1 MPSQKNLTAMITMGR
16 YTFEDEA
23 ARAADYR
30 RRVGPLKIP
39 RTNTVERPDPD
50 MTCAQWLDWLR
61 DEYVK
66 RWSVRHG

>member
-1 MPSQKNLTAMITMGR
+1 MITLGR
-16 YTFEDEA
+16 YTFKDEA

-61 DEYVK
+61 SNHEAE
-66 RWSVRHG
+66 WEARHQRGVW

>member
-1 MPSQKNLTAMITMGR
+1 MPSPKNLSAMITLGR
-16 YTFEDEA
+16 YTFKDEA

-30 RRVGPLKIP
+30 QRVGPLKRP

-61 DEYVK
+61 EEYER
-66 RWSVRHG
+66 RWAVRHC